1 MQPMERK
8 VFDYYSNVRPRKVDW
23 LWYPYIPYGKLT
35 VLQGDPGDG
44 KSTFILQIAALLSKG
59 LQMPD
64 GYRVKES
71 QSIIYQCSEDD
82 LADTVKPRLI
92 AAGADCARIAFI
104 VDDDERLTLEDERIE
119 KTLAATKARLLII
132 DPIQAYLTQDYDL
145 QNAIRMRRVL
155 GGLSDLAAK
164 YQCAIVLVGHMNKAS
179 GGKDLYR
186 GLGSIDIAAI
196 ARSVLMIARDKE
208 NPEIRY
214 MIPVK
219 SSLAPEGCAIA
230 FSLSREAGFQWDGL
244 CSIDV
249 HELLSNEPKHD
260 KKLVLACKY
269 LDEMLNAHEMTSKY
283 IYDKMQRMGI
293 GRRTVESAK
302 QKMHITSYRK
312 SGTWYWKLPA
322 VAENEA
328 HTTGGGADE

>member
-1 MQPMERK
+1 
-8 VFDYYSNVRPRKVDW
+8 
-23 LWYPYIPYGKLT
+23 
-35 VLQGDPGDG
+35 
-44 KSTFILQIAALLSKG
+44 
-59 LQMPD
+59 
-64 GYRVKES
+64 
-71 QSIIYQCSEDD
+71 
-82 LADTVKPRLI
+82 
-92 AAGADCARIAFI
+92 
-104 VDDDERLTLEDERIE
+104 
-119 KTLAATKARLLII
+119 
-132 DPIQAYLTQDYDL
+132 
-145 QNAIRMRRVL
+145 
-155 GGLSDLAAK
+155 
-164 YQCAIVLVGHMNKAS
+164 
-179 GGKDLYR
+179 
-186 GLGSIDIAAI
+186 
-196 ARSVLMIARDKE
+196 MIARDKE

-249 HELLSNEPKHD
+249 HELLSNEPEHD

-269 LDEMLNAHEMTSKY
+269 LDEMLNAHEMTSKD

>member
-1 MQPMERK
+1 MQQNMY
-8 VFDYYSNVRPRKVDW
+8 DYYSNVRQRKVDW

-59 LQMPD
+59 FQMPD
-64 GYRVKES
+64 GYQVEES

-132 DPIQAYLTQDYDL
+132 DPIQAYLTQDYDM
-145 QNAIRMRRVL
+145 QNAIRMRTVL

-196 ARSVLMIARDKE
+196 ARSVLMIA
-208 NPEIRY
+208 
-214 MIPVK
+214 
-219 SSLAPEGCAIA
+219 
-230 FSLSREAGFQWDGL
+230 
-244 CSIDV
+244 
-249 HELLSNEPKHD
+249 
-260 KKLVLACKY
+260 
-269 LDEMLNAHEMTSKY
+269 
-283 IYDKMQRMGI
+283 
-293 GRRTVESAK
+293 
-302 QKMHITSYRK
+302 
-312 SGTWYWKLPA
+312 
-322 VAENEA
+322 
-328 HTTGGGADE
+328 

>member
-1 MQPMERK
+1 MRQLDGK
-8 VFDYYSNVRPRKVDW
+8 VFDYYINVRQRKIDW

-132 DPIQAYLTQDYDL
+132 DPIQAYLTQDYDM
-145 QNAIRMRRVL
+145 QNAIRMRTVL

-164 YQCAIVLVGHMNKAS
+164 YRCAIVLVGHMNKAS

-244 CSIDV
+244 RSVDV
-249 HELLSNEPKHD
+249 DRLLSNEPEHD

-269 LDEMLNAHEMTSKY
+269 LDEMLNAHEMTSKD
-283 IYDKMQRMGI
+283 IYDKMQHMGI

-328 HTTGGGADE
+328 HTTGGNADE